1 MDLDAA
7 ERFMW
12 TSARLIDRLRF
23 DHLFRGGAAER
34 VVAALHPYQE
44 PDGGFGGAL
53 EPDFR
58 GPVSQPTTCLAALE
72 VLHETGELETS
83 IVGPVLDWL
92 TTVTTDDGGVPTVL
106 ANAERY
112 PKAPWWT
119 PAPET
124 PASLLPTGGLAGLLY
139 AHGIDHPWLAPA
151 TEFCW
156 RALDDV
162 PRRVATG
169 NWLLQVTYEVRSG
182 LVFLDHVPDRARAET
197 VAGELG
203 EALVRAG
210 AVAVDVRGD
219 ETATPL
225 DMAPRPDAIARS
237 WVPADAVERHLD
249 AVEQGQAGD
258 GGWTVPWD
266 AWVPAAGLEW
276 RGWRTIEQ
284 LRILRAYGR
293 F

>member
-12 TSARLIDRLRF
+12 TNARLIDRLRF
-23 DHLFRGGAAER
+23 DPLFRGGSAAR
-34 VVAALHPYQE
+34 VVAALRPYQE

-58 GPVSQPTTCLAALE
+58 GPTSQPTTCLTALE
-72 VLHETGELETS
+72 ILHETADVDRS
-83 IVGPVLDWL
+83 IVGPMFEWL
-92 TTVTTDDGGVPTVL
+92 TEVTTEDGGVPTVL
-106 ANAERY
+106 ANAAPY

-119 PAPET
+119 PAPGT
-124 PASLLPTGGLAGLLY
+124 PASLLPTAGLAGLLY
-139 AHGIDHPWLAPA
+139 AHGIDIPWLGPA
-151 TEFCW
+151 TEYCW
-156 RALDDV
+156 RALRGV
-162 PRRVATG
+162 PERVAARD
-169 NWLLQVTYEVRSG
+169 WLLQVTYDVRCA
-182 LVFLDHVPDRARAET
+182 LVFLEHVPDRARAEA

-203 EALVRAG
+203 KVLVGSG
-210 AVAVDVRGD
+210 AIAVDIRDD

-237 WVPADAVERHLD
+237 WVHDDVIERHLD
-249 AVEQGQAGD
+249 AVERGQAGD
-258 GGWTVPWD
+258 GGWTVPWE
-266 AWVPAAGLEW
+266 AWVPLAGLEW

-284 LRILRAYGR
+284 LKVLRAYGR